1 MLETLGF
8 PFACYTPLNFDQSY
22 VPYIEQRE
30 RERTGLV
37 IHSDNLIAASL
48 HSLFE
53 VTSPDDA
60 QHPSIVVNSRAQGW
74 T

>member
-1 MLETLGF
+1 M
-8 PFACYTPLNFDQSY
+8 
-22 VPYIEQRE
+22 
-30 RERTGLV
+30 
-37 IHSDNLIAASL
+37 HSDNLIAASL

-60 QHPSIVVNSRAQGW
+60 QHPNMVVNSNAQGC